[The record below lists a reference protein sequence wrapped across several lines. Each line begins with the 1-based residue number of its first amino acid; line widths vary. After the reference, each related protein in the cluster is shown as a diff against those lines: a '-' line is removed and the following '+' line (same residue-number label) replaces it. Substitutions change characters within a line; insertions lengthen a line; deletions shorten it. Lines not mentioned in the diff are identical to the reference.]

1 MKTAILYFSTH
12 EAAEKWAEKHDLFII
27 PKWITTG
34 HGEEPG
40 YWANDPETYLT
51 KYFLVIRDAEGDINT
66 EFEDLSRIR

>member
-12 EAAEKWAEKHDLFII
+12 DAAKKWASERNLLTV
-27 PKWITTG
+27 PKFITTG

-51 KYFLVIRDAEGDINT
+51 KFFLVVLDAEGDVNT